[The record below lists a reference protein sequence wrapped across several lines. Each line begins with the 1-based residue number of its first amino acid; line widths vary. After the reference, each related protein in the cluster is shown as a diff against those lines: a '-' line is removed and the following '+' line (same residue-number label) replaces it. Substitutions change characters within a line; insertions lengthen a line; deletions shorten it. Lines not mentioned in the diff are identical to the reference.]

1 MPVRRLFALLVLLSL
16 SLASSAAPVSFL
28 DSAEMLK
35 SPQYGFARASRAEI
49 DAARKRLPA
58 SFSVS
63 PFLEDEDL
71 DWYRHRGDLVLD
83 RPLSNGHALIIEG
96 NLRIRGSYDDYRNN
110 TGLLIVLGDM
120 QVENV
125 VSWGSLAVAG
135 HLKAE
140 GLIFAY
146 YNDFTFD
153 AKSVAARALF
163 VYDKSG
169 SVGKVD
175 APIWMSSEK
184 GASKGSVQRAVQTL
198 MPEVVLPALADA
210 DDDALTDGF
219 YPDFTLLQRR
229 IAAGEPLFRSQPG
242 ADTLLADLRLASGER
257 VSAAQIDTLAGKD
270 RLLAATLA
278 SREDLSPA
286 SQNRVLATRDPLVLD
301 RLARNPATTT
311 AVLERIAAV
320 SAPLASVVITHP
332 KAPSALVG
340 KLAASGPAE
349 VRRTSAGRADLPA
362 DQLAQLAKDRD
373 ASVRLALVDG
383 NGHRL
388 PAPVLAQLVADAD
401 PKVRAAVAAHRLLR
415 LDASALARLAKDPAS
430 EVRLALAERLLRQVR
445 WEQWPELPLTELE
458 GLALSLA
465 EDTEGAVANTSR
477 LALAPSEQER
487 RWLKATP
494 AARTARAA
502 ALAGTTR
509 GERVQLDIARGQH
522 ADALEELAG
531 NLALWPTV
539 QNELMRTLPPAKNRR
554 RIGLLD
560 HDAASKALDGPEGVV
575 KALLENPNATP
586 AVIEQAARYCADT
599 FGNALFCSA
608 LTHRK
613 DLSPKVI
620 EMLRTAYRGEERED
634 LALTILLQ
642 PGASE
647 AQLKWAVPVWM
658 DDEADVLAE
667 FKPIQKLQG
676 EAFWQALATARHPK
690 LRELAA
696 TNAQTP
702 AAALQ
707 RLARDKVDDV
717 ASSAWRNPNLP
728 LPSAESL
735 SLDQLHALLGNP
747 ALPRARIEALLTQAR
762 AQGKGNIVA
771 DCLELLAAQSLRPP
785 ASP

>member
-1 MPVRRLFALLVLLSL
+1 MHVPRLFALLVFLGLSL
-16 SLASSAAPVSFL
+16 TSSAAPVSFL
-28 DSAEMLK
+28 DSGEMLK
-35 SPQYGFARASRAEI
+35 NRQYGFARASRTEI
-49 DAARKRLPA
+49 DAALKRLPA

-83 RPLSNGHALIIEG
+83 RPLSNGHALIVEG

-110 TGLLIVLGDM
+110 IGQLVVLGDM

-135 HLKAE
+135 QLQAE
-140 GLIFAY
+140 GLVFAY

-175 APIWMSSEK
+175 APIWISSEK
-184 GASKGSVQRAVQTL
+184 GARKGSVQRAVQTL
-198 MPEVVLPALADA
+198 MPELVLPALADA
-210 DDDALTDGF
+210 DDEALTDGI
-219 YPDFTLLQRR
+219 YPDFDQLQRR

-242 ADTLLADLRLASGER
+242 ADTLLADLRLARGER
-257 VSAAQIDTLAGKD
+257 ISAAQIDTLAGKD

-278 SREDLSPA
+278 DREDLSPA
-286 SQNRVLATRDPLVLD
+286 SQNRLLATRDPFVLD

-332 KAPSALVG
+332 KAPAALVS
-340 KLAASGPAE
+340 KLAASGPAD
-349 VRRTSAGRADLPA
+349 VRRTSAGRGDLPA
-362 DQLAQLAKDRD
+362 DQLTQLAKDRD
-373 ASVRLALVDG
+373 ASVRLALVKG

-388 PAPVLAQLVADAD
+388 PAPVLAQLVADTE
-401 PKVRAAVAAHRLLR
+401 PKVRAAVLDHELLR
-415 LDASALARLAKDPAS
+415 LSAPALARLAKDPAS
-430 EVRLALAERLLRQVR
+430 EVRIALARRLLRQTR
-445 WEQWPELPLTELE
+445 WEQLPELPLSELE
-458 GLALSLA
+458 ALALSLA
-465 EDTEGAVANTSR
+465 EDPEGAVANTAR
-477 LALAPSEQER
+477 LALAPGEQER
-487 RWLKATP
+487 RWQKGTP
-494 AARTARAA
+494 AARAARAS

-509 GERVQLDIARGQH
+509 SERVQLDIASMH
-522 ADALEELAG
+522 DAYTLKELAE
-531 NLALWPTV
+531 NLALWPAV
-539 QNELMRTLPPAKNRR
+539 QNELMRALPPAKTRR
-554 RIGLLD
+554 PIGLLD

-575 KALLENPNATP
+575 ARLLENPNATP

-620 EMLRTAYRGEERED
+620 EILRTAYRGEPRED
-634 LALTILLQ
+634 LALTITLL

-658 DDEADVLAE
+658 DDEAEVLAE
-667 FKPIQKLQG
+667 FKPIQKREG
-676 EAFWQALATARHPK
+676 EAFWLALAAARHAK
-690 LRELAA
+690 LRQLAA
-696 TNAQTP
+696 VNAQTP

-707 RLARDKVDDV
+707 RLVRDKVEDV
-717 ASSAWRNPNLP
+717 AVFAWINPSLP

-735 SLDQLHALLGNP
+735 SLDQMHALLGNP
-747 ALPRARIEALLTQAR
+747 ALPRAQIEAILTLAS
-762 AQGKGNIVA
+762 AQNKTSIV
-771 DCLELLAAQSLRPP
+771 DNCLKLLAAQSLRPP

>member
-1 MPVRRLFALLVLLSL
+1 MPVRRLFALLVFLSL
-16 SLASSAAPVSFL
+16 SLASSAAPLSFL
-28 DSAEMLK
+28 NSGEMLK

-49 DAARKRLPA
+49 DATLKRLPA

-83 RPLSNGHALIIEG
+83 RPLSNGHALIVEG

-110 TGLLIVLGDM
+110 TGLLVVLGDM

-198 MPEVVLPALADA
+198 MPEVVLPALID

-219 YPDFTLLQRR
+219 YPDFSLLQRR

-286 SQNRVLATRDPLVLD
+286 SQNRLLATRDPFVLD

-320 SAPLASVVITHP
+320 SPPLASVVITHP
-332 KAPSALVG
+332 KAPTALVG

-401 PKVRAAVAAHRLLR
+401 PKVRAALAAHRLLR
-415 LDASALARLAKDPAS
+415 LDAPALARLAKDPAS
-430 EVRLALAERLLRQVR
+430 EVRVALAERLLRQVR
-445 WEQWPELPLTELE
+445 WEQWPELPLNELE

-465 EDTEGAVANTSR
+465 EDTEGAVANTAR
-477 LALAPSEQER
+477 LALSPNEQER
-487 RWLKATP
+487 RWQKATP
-494 AARTARAA
+494 AARAARAG

-509 GERVQLDIARGQH
+509 GERVQLDIARGQD
-522 ADALEELAG
+522 AYALEELAG
-531 NLALWPTV
+531 NLALWPAV
-539 QNELMRTLPPAKNRR
+539 QNELMRTLPPAKSRR

-560 HDAASKALDGPEGVV
+560 HDAASKAQDGPEGVV
-575 KALLENPNATP
+575 ARLLENPNATP
-586 AVIEQAARYCADT
+586 VVIEQAARYCADT
-599 FGNALFCSA
+599 LGNALFCSA

-620 EMLRTAYRGEERED
+620 EMLRAAYRGEERED
-634 LALTILLQ
+634 LALTITLL
-642 PGASE
+642 PGASD

-707 RLARDKVDDV
+707 RLVRDKVDDV

-735 SLDQLHALLGNP
+735 PLEQMHALLGNP

-762 AQGKGNIVA
+762 AQGKGNIVS